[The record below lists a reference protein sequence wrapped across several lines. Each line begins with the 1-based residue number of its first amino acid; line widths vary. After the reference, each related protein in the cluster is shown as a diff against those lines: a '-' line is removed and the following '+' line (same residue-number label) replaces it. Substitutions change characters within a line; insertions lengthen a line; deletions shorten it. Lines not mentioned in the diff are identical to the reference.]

1 MIIAICI
8 EDKQNK
14 LVGNAHI
21 VTIENDEIVQ
31 VVSDKV
37 FLKDE
42 NHLALWILRNE
53 INCLYMNNVTTKVKM
68 FCRNW
73 HVDVCDLEESKAQT
87 ILTPLLK
94 EILV

>member
-8 EDKQNK
+8 EDKQNN

-37 FLKDE
+37 FIKDE

-53 INCLYMNNVTTKVKM
+53 INCLYMHNVTTKVNM

-73 HVDVCDLEESKAQT
+73 HIEVYDLDESKEQT
-87 ILTPLLK
+87 ILTPLLN